1 MSDVIIILGS
11 DSDMNIADRAR
22 EILDFFDITYSVEI
36 ASAHRNPQKVARIV
50 SEGTAGDTKVF
61 IAIAGLAAHLPGV
74 VASQTTRPV
83 IGVPVNAAM
92 DGLDALLSIAQMP
105 KGVPVACVGIGRGDN
120 AAILAAQ
127 IIALSDDAIAQK
139 LSEHKAKMSNA

>member
-1 MSDVIIILGS
+1 MSDVIVILGS
-11 DSDMNIADRAR
+11 DSDMSIADRAC
-22 EILDFFDITYSVEI
+22 EILDFFDISYNVEI

-50 SEGTAGDTKVF
+50 SEGNAGGTKVF

-74 VASQTTRPV
+74 VASQTTCPV

-92 DGLDALLSIAQMP
+92 DGLDALISIAQMP

-127 IIALSDDAIAQK
+127 IIALSDEDVAQK
-139 LSEHKAKMSNA
+139 VREHKAKMSNA

>member
-11 DSDMNIADRAR
+11 DSDMSIADRAC
-22 EILDFFDITYSVEI
+22 ELLDFFDISYNVEI
-36 ASAHRNPQKVARIV
+36 ASAHRNPKKVARIV
-50 SEGTAGDTKVF
+50 SEGNAGGTKVF

-92 DGLDALLSIAQMP
+92 DGLDALISIAQMP

-127 IIALSDDAIAQK
+127 IIALSDEGTAQK
-139 LSEHKAKMSNA
+139 VREHKAKMSNA